1 MPDKTRRPGPVHF
14 PAIPLTAISSRI
26 GKQSKIVSE
35 ILSDLTRLDADSA
48 LKIDLAQVGQ
58 DKAALRS
65 ALHRGAKKKDVALL
79 TASDDKHLY
88 VFRRMQKAAAGH

>member
-48 LKIDLAQVGQ
+48 LKIDLA
-58 DKAALRS
+58 
-65 ALHRGAKKKDVALL
+65 
-79 TASDDKHLY
+79 
-88 VFRRMQKAAAGH
+88 